1 MIYRVVDAVD
11 MQQVADLW
19 DYCFEKR
26 TEPFFAYYFEEY
38 CGRENTVIGGFDG
51 PRLRTML
58 HVNPYVLRLRG
69 IKQRVPYLV
78 GIATAPEA
86 RGQHLLRPLLQATF
100 EQLRAQGVTFVT
112 LMPISAGIYLPYD
125 FAYCYYRHEYKMPLA
140 ALAVTDADKELSVE
154 RLRLADALAAA
165 AQPGAKA
172 PDVLAAVYDAVTAD
186 WGGVPQR
193 DAAQWRKLLSVMVA
207 EGVQCAAVYRGGV
220 AAGYLLYTIADG
232 RFTAHELLAA
242 DFAAKNR
249 LLQFVAGHKS
259 EAREFYWLA
268 EPWDKTHLGFG
279 RQEHAGA
286 LAPFMMARCLDVRRA
301 LAQLPVPQ
309 SANSGSVVLRLT
321 DSVLAQENQLLRL
334 DIIAP
339 GRLQVAATAEQEDV
353 IVDVGSFTQLYFG
366 TYSAT
371 ELWEAGRIKGGDLS
385 KLALLDALLPKERTY
400 NNEYF

>member
-1 MIYRVVDAVD
+1 MIYRVVDAAD

-19 DYCFEKR
+19 EYCFEKR
-26 TEPFFAYYFEEY
+26 TEPFFAYYFEQY

-51 PRLRTML
+51 QRLRTML
-58 HVNPYVLRLRG
+58 HINPYVLRLRG
-69 IKQRVPYLV
+69 IKQCVPYLV

-86 RGQHLLRPLLQATF
+86 RGQHLLRPLLQAAF

-140 ALAVTDADKELSVE
+140 ALAVTDTDKELSVE
-154 RLRLADALAAA
+154 RLRLADILQHIMQAGEAAA
-165 AQPGAKA
+165 
-172 PDVLAAVYDAVTAD
+172 DVPAAVYDAVTAA

-193 DAAQWRKLLSVMVA
+193 DAAQWRKLLRVMAA
-207 EGVQCAAVYRGGV
+207 EGVQCAAAYRGGV

-232 RFTAHELLAA
+232 RFTVQELLAA

-286 LAPFMMARCLDVRRA
+286 LSPFMMARCLDVRQA

-309 SANSGSVVLRLT
+309 SAISGSVVLRLT

-334 DIIAP
+334 DIVP
-339 GRLQVAATAEQEDV
+339 GRLQVATTAEQEDV
-353 IVDVGSFTQLYFG
+353 TVDVGSFTQLYFG

-371 ELWEAGRIKGGDLS
+371 ELWEAGRIKGNDLS